1 MNKFAHFAV
10 AAATVSVLALAAAPA
25 DAQRRNRN
33 QQAEQPATPPVSR
46 EFATAYQPLQAQ
58 LTARAWA
65 AADPLLAAVKAVA
78 ATPYEQYLA
87 ARAELSIAS
96 GLADEARQV
105 SAITAVIN
113 TNAIPAAEIVTIYN
127 AGAQI
132 AYNADDYATAAIR
145 AQRAIE
151 LGSTSENMPLLLL
164 DAYFR
169 SNQIDQ
175 GITQARSMIA
185 AATAAG
191 RKIPE
196 NVYSRLAGAFQ
207 EAGRS
212 DELQAITLERYAAYP
227 SPFNLRS
234 ATLVYIDSFP
244 ANIEPDLNRSLTI
257 DALRLM
263 AAGRAMSDRRFYVE
277 YVSSVAED
285 ALPNEALTAI
295 AAGRADNLI
304 PAAGSDATFDER
316 EQTARDNVT
325 EDRTS
330 LAGSEA
336 RARTAAQSRLAV
348 RVANAYYTY
357 DNFAKA
363 EELLA
368 LALTKADAD
377 TDLINLR
384 LGQARHRQGNTAGAL
399 EALGQVQGIRSH
411 LAKLW
416 AAHIQ
421 VTTAAAAP
429 VAAPAAASP
438 PAPAS

>member
-1 MNKFAHFAV
+1 MRNFARFAL
-10 AAATVSVLALAAAPA
+10 ASASLSVLALTAAPA

-46 EFATAYQPLQAQ
+46 EFATAYQALQAQ
-58 LTARAWA
+58 LVARAWA
-65 AADPLLAAVKAVA
+65 AADPLLAPVKAA
-78 ATPYEQYLA
+78 AVSPYEQYLA
-87 ARAELSIAS
+87 ARADLSIAS
-96 GLADEARQV
+96 GLNDEARQA

-113 TNAIPAAEIVTIYN
+113 TNAIPQAEIVTIYN

-132 AYNADDYATAAIR
+132 AYNADDYATAATR

-151 LGSTSENMPLLLL
+151 LGSTSENMPLLLM

-169 SNQIDQ
+169 SNQTEQ
-175 GITQARSMIA
+175 GIAQGRSMIA
-185 AATAAG
+185 AANAAG
-191 RKIPE
+191 RKAAE
-196 NVYSRLAGAFQ
+196 NVYSRLAGAYQ

-212 DELQAITLERYAAYP
+212 EDLQAITLERYAAYP

-263 AAGRAMSDRRFYVE
+263 AAGQAMTERRFYVE

-285 ALPNEALTAI
+285 ALPNEVLTAI
-295 AAGRADNLI
+295 AAGRASNVI
-304 PAAGSDATFDER
+304 PASGSDSTFDER
-316 EQTARDNVT
+316 ELTARDNVG

-336 RARTAAQSRLAV
+336 RARTAPQARLAT

-363 EELLA
+363 EELLT
-368 LALTKADAD
+368 LALTKAEADA
-377 TDLINLR
+377 DLINLR
-384 LGQARHRQGNTAGAL
+384 LGQVRYRQGNVAGAL
-399 EALGQVQGIRSH
+399 EALGQVQGIRSQ

-421 VTTAAAAP
+421 VATAASAP
-429 VAAPAAASP
+429 PAP
-438 PAPAS
+438 PAPAPAPAGR